1 MRAARR
7 KDDLVLEFGSVE
19 KQILLHTIAAI
30 LENYKRKPADIDPRT
45 AAVWYSTRGCKS
57 AGMSE
62 EETRE
67 WVDTLYGFKSAN
79 ALRLERWCAQIKE
92 PEPGKFELAVK
103 VDDAASLVTIINDHR
118 LHLAAIHDIGQSDMD
133 MRDWADDEQLPSEKE
148 SALVQ
153 IELLGWLIEV
163 ILRLTAPEAAGWSDS
178 LEPPD
183 QLA

>member
-67 WVDTLYGFKSAN
+67 WVVRGCTTAGIGC
-79 ALRLERWCAQIKE
+79 LECKQPVIDSINHELKPIRERAAQ
-92 PEPGKFELAVK
+92 L
-103 VDDAASLVTIINDHR
+103 S
-118 LHLAAIHDIGQSDMD
+118 
-133 MRDWADDEQLPSEKE
+133 
-148 SALVQ
+148 
-153 IELLGWLIEV
+153 
-163 ILRLTAPEAAGWSDS
+163 LTACHADLPEG
-178 LEPPD
+178 
-183 QLA
+183 